1 MDHGQL
7 RRGGV
12 EQSVDER
19 LLAQLPLD
27 WQRRGKLRRRSESTS
42 TNLRGLGAHG
52 GEVRGH
58 AEYEVFDF
66 DKVVGADAGRLIHQE
81 HNVGLASATAWN
93 SNS

>member
-12 EQSVDER
+12 AQSVDEW
-19 LLAQLPLD
+19 LFTAS
-27 WQRRGKLRRRSESTS
+27 SESTS
-42 TNLRGLGAHG
+42 TNLRGLGADG

-66 DKVVGADAGRLIHQE
+66 DKVVGTDAGRLVHQE
-81 HNVGLASATAWN
+81 HNVGLAPPTAWN
-93 SNS
+93 GNRQQVRRERWSV